1 MRGRVASAGRSAVRT
16 FLRSPFQGLQG
27 KGIVVEQLL
36 LSPRDLRTADP
47 SFATEIYH
55 NQFGLAGTVAMTGS
69 GSPFAVRPPSP
80 AWERELHGF
89 GWLRHLSA
97 AGDEISREHARALVG
112 DWLQLYAKPGGPLW
126 EPELVGRRVISWLSH
141 SRIFLE
147 GAEQRFYEDV
157 MMGLTRQIRYLHAR
171 HGDAKPGHPHLT
183 ALAALVFAQLCT
195 EESFSEKSAAV
206 RFFAEE
212 LNRQILP
219 DGGHVSRNPLTLIDI
234 LLDLLPLRQCFVAR
248 DRPPPAELI
257 GAIDR
262 IMPMVRF
269 FRLGDGSL
277 TRFNGGSATPT
288 DNLAAVI
295 AHDDAQ
301 GEPLVLAEQSGYCRL
316 AHGETIAIMD
326 CGRPPPAAISERTHA
341 GCLGIELSIGRYP
354 VIINCGAPAR
364 SNVDWR
370 QAARATAAHSALV
383 MSDTSSAQMRS
394 CGLNIFGQEEYTISG
409 PANVMAKL
417 DNIDGTKAVRAS
429 HDGYDSRFGVTHT
442 RRLSLSA
449 SGEMLTGE
457 DMLIAPH
464 GLKNAAKSSGG
475 AFAIRFHL
483 HPSIKSEL
491 APDQR
496 TAFLT
501 LPNGEKWRFSSRSG
515 ALTLEESVYLADNR
529 GPRRTMQIV
538 IYGQLG
544 EAPEIKTNWI
554 LERGGADGPGFKAAS
569 NIKP

>member
-1 MRGRVASAGRSAVRT
+1 MIDTEAMRGRVASVGRSALRS
-16 FLRSPFQGLQG
+16 LMRSPFQGLQG
-27 KGIVVEQLL
+27 KGVVVEQLL

-55 NQFGLAGTVAMTGS
+55 HQFGLAGTVAMTGS
-69 GSPFAVRPPSP
+69 ESPFTVRPPSP
-80 AWERELHGF
+80 AWERQLHGF

-112 DWLQLYAKPGGPLW
+112 DWLQLHAKAGGPMW

-157 MMGLTRQIRYLHAR
+157 MEGLTRQIRYLYAR
-171 HGDAKPGHPHLT
+171 HADADPGQPHLT
-183 ALAALVFAQLCT
+183 ALAALVFAELCT
-195 EESFSEKSAAV
+195 EESFSGTSGAV
-206 RFFAEE
+206 RLFTEE
-212 LNRQILP
+212 LDRQILS
-219 DGGHVSRNPLTLIDI
+219 DGGHISRNPMALIDI

-248 DRPPPAELI
+248 DRPPPAALI

-262 IMPMVRF
+262 IMPMIRF
-269 FRLGDGSL
+269 FRLGDGGL
-277 TRFNGGSATPT
+277 TRFNGGTATPT
-288 DNLAAVI
+288 DNLASVI

-301 GEPLVLAEQSGYCRL
+301 GAPLVLAQQSGYCRL
-316 AHGETIAIMD
+316 AHGETILIID
-326 CGRPPPAAISERTHA
+326 CGHPPPPAVSQRAHA
-341 GCLGIELSIGRYP
+341 GCLGIEMSVGRYP

-394 CGLNIFGQEEYTISG
+394 AGTSVFGQDEYTISG

-417 DNIDGTKAVRAS
+417 DDVDGVQTLRAS
-429 HDGYDSRFGVTHT
+429 HDGYDSRFGITHT
-442 RRLSLSA
+442 RRLGLSA
-449 SGEMLTGE
+449 SGDTLTGE

-464 GLKNAAKSSGG
+464 GLKSAAKSSLG

-483 HPSIKSEL
+483 HPSVKSEL
-491 APDQR
+491 SSDQR

-501 LPNGEKWRFSSRSG
+501 LPNGQKWRFSSRSG
-515 ALTLEESVYLADNR
+515 GLTLEESVYLADNR

-538 IYGQLG
+538 LYGQLG
-544 EAPEIKTNWI
+544 EAPEIKTDWI
-554 LERGGADGPGFKAAS
+554 LERGGD
-569 NIKP
+569 